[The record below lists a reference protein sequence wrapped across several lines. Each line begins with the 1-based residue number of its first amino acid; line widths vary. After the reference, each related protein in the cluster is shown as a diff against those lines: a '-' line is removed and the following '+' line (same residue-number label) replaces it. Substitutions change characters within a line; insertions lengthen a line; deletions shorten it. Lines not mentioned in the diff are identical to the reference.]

1 MPTIEMASTQSKRAD
16 AGGARNDPRAGK
28 YLTFQ
33 LEREEFGIPVLQVR
47 EIMGL
52 QDITA
57 VPNTPSHVKGVINLR
72 GRVIPVLCLRARFG
86 LASAEH
92 TSRTCIIVVQVK
104 SAAGETQLGVI
115 VDGVSE
121 VLNINSDEI
130 EDTPNFGGGPASP
143 YLRGMAKIKD
153 KVKILLD
160 IDQLL
165 GNQLLGAGE
174 LQSAD
179 FQSLIG

>member
-1 MPTIEMASTQSKRAD
+1 MPTLKTPSQQAAASTRGD
-16 AGGARNDPRAGK
+16 ARAGK

-57 VPNTPSHVKGVINLR
+57 VPNTPNHVKGVINLR

-86 LASAEH
+86 LAQVEH

-104 SAAGETQLGVI
+104 TPSGETQLGVI
-115 VDGVSE
+115 VDAVSE
-121 VLNINSDEI
+121 VLTIDGEEI

-143 YLRGMAKIKD
+143 YLRGMAKVKD

-160 IDQLL
+160 I
-165 GNQLLGAGE
+165 NQLLGAGE
-174 LQSAD
+174 LSSAEL
-179 FQSLIG
+179 QSLLA

>member
-1 MPTIEMASTQSKRAD
+1 MATVEMTNTQTKHT
-16 AGGARNDPRAGK
+16 DPRAGK

-33 LEREEFGIPVLQVR
+33 LDREEFGIPVLQVR

-57 VPNTPSHVKGVINLR
+57 VPNTPHHVKGVINLR

-86 LASAEH
+86 LPEVEH
-92 TSRTCIIVVQVK
+92 TTRTCIIVVQVK
-104 SAAGETQLGVI
+104 SPAGETQLGVI
-115 VDGVSE
+115 VDAVSE
-121 VLNINSDEI
+121 VLTVTADEI
-130 EDTPNFGGGPASP
+130 EDTPNFGGGPSAP

-165 GNQLLGAGE
+165 GAGE
-174 LQSAD
+174 LQGASFDA
-179 FQSLIG
+179 LLG